1 MKLQATQS
9 GFTLMEMIV
18 VIVLTGIL
26 GTFLAQI
33 ISRPISGFIDTSR
46 RAELVDIAELAQ
58 RRMTREIRLALP
70 NSLRLRSNSS
80 GGLTSCTAGGGSS
93 CSVEFLRTLDGGR
106 YRAKPAPGPPAV
118 CVGSPEQARLSF
130 NASSDC
136 FEVLGPLT
144 NLPDTGGNQTA
155 CMQGTADCLVIY
167 NTGQQQANAYNG
179 DNIAGITAATAD
191 SITFDISGGA
201 ATSFPFESPRQRF
214 HIVDMPVSY
223 VCDSATGVLTRQADY
238 TITAAQAL
246 NPGGTVAVLAN
257 NIASCTFTY
266 SPGTSTRNGLLSV
279 DIRIS
284 TEDTQG
290 TTNNVRL
297 VEQIQVPNIP

>member
-1 MKLQATQS
+1 MESRARHS

-26 GTFLAQI
+26 GTILAQI

-46 RAELVDIAELAQ
+46 RAELVDIAEVAQ

-70 NSLRLRSNSS
+70 NSLRLRNDSS
-80 GGLTSCTAGGGSS
+80 GGLTNCNAGGGST

-106 YRAKPAPGPPAV
+106 YRAKPGTGPPSV
-118 CVGSPEQARLSF
+118 CAGSPEQDRLSF

-136 FEVLGPLT
+136 FEVLGPLA
-144 NLPDTGGNQTA
+144 NIPAAGGNQTA

-201 ATSFPFESPRQRF
+201 VTSFPFESPRQRF

-223 VCDSATGVLTRQADY
+223 VCDSAAGILTREADY
-238 TITAAQAL
+238 TITPGQSL
-246 NPGGTVAVLAN
+246 NPGGTVSILAN
-257 NIASCTFTY
+257 NITSCTFTY
-266 SPGTSTRNGLLSV
+266 NPGTSTRNGLLSV
-279 DIRIS
+279 DIRMS